1 MISFIEFFEAL
12 TPQGRH
18 KKRRTIQ
25 KYRYKL
31 KRRASIATG
40 ISVSTRR
47 LKRRASL
54 AAKRALYKKFMGVKN
69 KKNLS
74 STQRAEMERVVKNK
88 GKSYIKS
95 LSARLQPK
103 YRKLDTSRLTKTKK

>member
-1 MISFIEFFEAL
+1 MISFSEFSEGL
-12 TPQGRH
+12 TSQGRQ

-31 KRRASIATG
+31 RRRADIATE
-40 ISVSTRR
+40 ITASTRR

-54 AAKRALYKKFMGVKN
+54 AAKRTLYKKLLGVKN

-74 STQRAEMERVVKNK
+74 STQRAEIERIIRKK
-88 GKSYIKS
+88 GASFLKP
-95 LSARLQPK
+95 LSTRLQPK
-103 YRKLDTSRLTKTKK
+103 FRRLDTKRLTKSTK

>member
-1 MISFIEFFEAL
+1 MIGFIEFCEGL
-12 TPQGRH
+12 TSQGRQ

-31 KRRASIATG
+31 RRRADIATG

-54 AAKRALYKKFMGVKN
+54 AAKRTLYKKLLGVKN
-69 KKNLS
+69 RKNLS
-74 STQRAEMERVVKNK
+74 STQRAELERVIKRR
-88 GKSYIKS
+88 GASYLKS
-95 LSARLQPK
+95 LSTRLQPK
-103 YRKLDTSRLTKTKK
+103 FRRLDTKRLTK